1 MNFQD
6 NTQQNPQIEER
17 KYTISEYFDL
27 EIRSDK
33 RHEFYNGTIVECA
46 YTSENHGTVVHN
58 LNFLLGQCL
67 RKTDCKV
74 FAENRMLYSKYCNRV
89 YYPDILVAC
98 SEIDYYQYSK
108 NQVAIINPSVL
119 IEVLSDSTENIDRG
133 DKLKCYRKIPSLK
146 QYIIVEQDSKNVQVY
161 EYDTAAKRWIAKVY
175 EEDGDTVK
183 IGDCDIPLDEIYL
196 KVDLIQPNQQSD
208 N

>member
-1 MNFQD
+1 MDFEG

-27 EIRSDK
+27 EIASEK

-46 YTSENHGTVVHN
+46 YTSENHGTIVHN
-58 LNFLLGQCL
+58 LDVLLGNCL

-74 FAENRMLYSKYCNRV
+74 FAENRMLYATECKRV
-89 YYPDILVAC
+89 YYPDILMTC
-98 SEIDYYQYSK
+98 GERNYYQYSK
-108 NQVAIINPSVL
+108 NQIAITNPSVL

-146 QYIIVEQDSKNVQVY
+146 QYVIIEQDSKSVQVY
-161 EYDTAAKRWIAKVY
+161 EYDNVAKRWIAKVY
-175 EEDGDTVK
+175 EEDGDTVR
-183 IGDCDIPLDEIYL
+183 IGDCDIPLDEIYF
-196 KVDLIQPNQQSD
+196 KVDLIEANQQSD